1 MDSVDIV
8 FAPYNYIIDPRI
20 RSSMNINLKNSIV
33 IVDEAHN
40 TEDACR
46 ESTTFFITKFQIQSC
61 IDELKQITATFF
73 PDGDTK
79 NSAIYFTKVVIIK
92 INNFFRKLLYLK
104 PNKV

>member
-1 MDSVDIV
+1 MDSVDII

-46 ESTTFFITKFQIQSC
+46 ESTTFSITKFQLQGSIE
-61 IDELKQITATFF
+61 ELKQINVTFF

-79 NSAIYFTKVVIIK
+79 NAAIYFTKVVC
-92 INNFFRKLLYLK
+92 LLL
-104 PNKV
+104 N